1 MRWSKKYIALNNGI
15 GKDSRHS
22 TIGQLHSINVKGA
35 INMKIVHTY
44 VNSDPAQRLT
54 RLAAIHRKCLLLLQ
68 TAYQKR

>member
-35 INMKIVHTY
+35 TNMKIVHTY
-44 VNSDPAQRLT
+44 VNSDPAQRLA
-54 RLAAIHRKCLLLLQ
+54 RQAVIHRKCFLLLR
-68 TAYQKR
+68 AVRSKG